1 MPLISIKLT
10 YFFFSITL
18 SHMPEENPMP
28 HYTHTRIQQGFSLIE
43 LMIVV
48 AIIGILAAV
57 ALPAYNDYVLRGK
70 LSEPISFLSD
80 LRIKMEKF
88 YQDERNY
95 GTGTCGHD
103 GTTARVPMPAP
114 PEVRY
119 FTFSCVTDGQT
130 FTITAT
136 GISGQGTDGFTYTI
150 NHSNQR
156 STVAVPTAKG
166 WTGAGSAC
174 WVRSKSGEC

>member
-1 MPLISIKLT
+1 
-10 YFFFSITL
+10 
-18 SHMPEENPMP
+18 
-28 HYTHTRIQQGFSLIE
+28 
-43 LMIVV
+43 
-48 AIIGILAAV
+48 
-57 ALPAYNDYVLRGK
+57 
-70 LSEPISFLSD
+70 
-80 LRIKMEKF
+80 
-88 YQDERNY
+88 
-95 GTGTCGHD
+95 
-103 GTTARVPMPAP
+103 MPAA

-119 FTFSCVTDGQT
+119 FTFGCALTNSGQA

-150 NHSNQR
+150 NENNQR